1 MFLIFTLNIK
11 SAVLKIG
18 ICYGMTP
25 ISVTDRILCIDNRD
39 FHDIVNAF
47 VNVLNNNPRNVYIY
61 IISYSKSISHKE
73 CHFFLQKSA

>member
-1 MFLIFTLNIK
+1 MFFNIHIKYK

-39 FHDIVNAF
+39 FHDIGNAF
-47 VNVLNNNPRNVYIY
+47 VNVWITTPRMYIF
-61 IISYSKSISHKE
+61 I
-73 CHFFLQKSA
+73 

>member
-39 FHDIVNAF
+39 FHDIGNAS
-47 VNVLNNNPRNVYIY
+47 VNVLNNNPPKCIY
-61 IISYSKSISHKE
+61 LYNFI
-73 CHFFLQKSA
+73 

>member
-25 ISVTDRILCIDNRD
+25 ISVTDMGVMPFNDLDNRD
-39 FHDIVNAF
+39 FHDIG
-47 VNVLNNNPRNVYIY
+47 NVLNNNPPKCIY
-61 IISYSKSISHKE
+61 LYNFI
-73 CHFFLQKSA
+73 

>member
-25 ISVTDRILCIDNRD
+25 ISVTDRFLCIDNRD

-47 VNVLNNNPRNVYIY
+47 VNVLNNNPPEMYIF
-61 IISYSKSISHKE
+61 I
-73 CHFFLQKSA
+73 